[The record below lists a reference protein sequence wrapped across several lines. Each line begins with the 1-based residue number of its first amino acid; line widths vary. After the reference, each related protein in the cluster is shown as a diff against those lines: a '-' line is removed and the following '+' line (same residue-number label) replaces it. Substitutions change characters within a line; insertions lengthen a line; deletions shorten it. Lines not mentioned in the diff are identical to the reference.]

1 MADQISSY
9 VKSFSVYYKEHDNL
23 PLIEGNAC
31 SFPVSSGPAE
41 RYFGIDYV
49 GTPTVTQTGQTQWNS
64 VDWAVQPAAYSSTP
78 DALLPVWSFESL
90 VEADLLMYSNSSL
103 TVEAPAG
110 KYSVS
115 EFPKLVLS
123 DDTYSNSI
131 VYSFKPPAAVVNHI
145 STFNWETVNV
155 IQPGNVGEPP
165 SFVPTLVTKVCQP
178 IESVYVNFSGLN
190 VGEIYYKGNVEL
202 CDPNNTTELKQN
214 IRYFPVSG
222 LPSNPTL
229 QQLTA
234 ANVPLYQEISQGGST
249 GSSTFYAVLT
259 SVSGFT
265 VAAQDFPSTQ
275 NDVNIYS
282 SSTLNLQSQISMSW
296 ESDVCTQIV
305 APEGTVK
312 SFPFVKYSS
321 ELTPTPTSES
331 FVNHSFCST
340 DQVYTIYY
348 VNDNVE
354 YESVKDLMFSGE
366 QIYITEDFLPPS
378 VIPEYWELI
387 HAPEGAY
394 GASDVSFAYY
404 LREELQDYVTQPY
417 LPQLEF
423 QGVGW
428 YQVTIFPNID
438 DPTEPYVSYS
448 VVDSAPTD
456 PYFCLIEDRNPNNI
470 KTLIEVWVGDTVDEY
485 CQLSSA
491 GLTATTSRYE
501 YYSPT
506 GSILTLEEIA
516 VNSVVLYNKVDGERP
531 SYYQDS
537 NQVASTGYYGNL
549 AGLYYRFDFMSYILA
564 GPLWKGRFNTA
575 ISESFT
581 LPYICPGET
590 RQITNVI
597 STHPFWSILHP
608 DHDFSDEY
616 CYRQKFENTG
626 EYYYDFVEDLTLDQ
640 IAQYNIPLRTT
651 EATNSDLIP
660 FAAYSDSFDY
670 YYKWSSNVDG
680 TGGNWIGLNS
690 NQQESHV
697 SVVSPIGCSVQSGSN
712 YFNDITPTSNIL
724 TQPNITPS
732 ERLAFYV
739 FSSCIP
745 INNQYLHYIVY
756 GGHTQQNEASGN
768 WMIDFV
774 EQIGGFNTT
783 FYSFES
789 TNLRY
794 GCKTYVGKIY
804 AQDPAEAT
812 SLMSS
817 ELPYFQGDIQYVSPV
832 DIGLKSESQIRYYD
846 NVNYDCDSCLG
857 SFLGSGIYTFP
868 EFDDGSNNDSEIA
881 KPRFNLE
888 KNYKLHNKS
897 KPLLRTNPR
906 LTGNVKIIVDSSG
919 KLYLES
925 INANKDLSNSR
936 YKRYGV
942 SENGDYSYD
951 VSRFFNDNK
960 TPYEM
965 VYETKRSASDLS
977 VLEAYD
983 LQFEE
988 DYQYGVRFNQ
998 SKLYD
1003 ENFRLFA
1010 PIQIDTNIPKLFVI
1024 YRVSSPKPNFT
1035 YGDNATDKLNRINDM
1050 LANSTIIH
1058 TFDLSEKSKIGKYI
1072 RNHVYNESFQDS
1084 QLNVSFEKNEQTF
1097 YRGIDLVKGGFTSKG
1112 EFIYKDFVA
1121 ADKPLIEANDFI
1133 TDGFKRN
1140 RVVSSNILNL
1150 EFMFDDEQ
1158 ASEYTVNRYFGIF
1171 VDDIPSGKGKVIR
1184 ANSGVIR
1191 FGELTS
1197 YMFYEPF
1204 QNFNGTPVTKE
1215 ARVKSS
1221 AANNIIETLS
1231 EVDPFD
1237 GTTFAIPSS
1246 QMMKDIPVLGY
1257 VKSSANYHNIKNGQ
1271 DWNTETYDLAI
1282 SQNNAPREDFIGI
1295 KDTNSTVDILENL
1308 GVGYDFI
1315 KLEIVENPLPG
1326 DKIAILENK
1335 KQSYCI
1341 RVINHVPNS
1350 NVTLKIS
1357 LQQDLSTEINS
1368 GSNEAV
1374 LLENIKDQLESWIL
1388 QSNNN
1393 DILVNIEGNTLF
1405 VKEIQSRFDDMN
1417 LQVLPFDNFA
1427 QVVKV
1432 EENYTNQKITETVL
1446 TAASILPKARCS
1458 TTEFSSQGSTK
1469 DVAIAMSGAI
1479 NKRDG
1484 LTSIVVGNSIYVY
1497 TPKNIGYAR
1506 YQYAVLVSSENATN
1520 FISSSNADINNNLK
1534 ISKSVIGTM
1543 NLSTQTSDKWTPF
1556 YLIGG
1561 HSDGRSALI
1570 LNDSI
1575 GDLKIGDYLD
1585 SKSKS
1590 GYNRII
1596 DIVENLEDPTGN
1608 YSKLI
1613 LSERHELGT
1622 GEFKVFREF
1631 ETEIGLFSAYDIYDM
1646 NFDFYDTSNSDLKE
1660 LKYETY
1666 QNIDYTPASE
1676 ALRDAGTDLDSQIEA
1691 LGNIISPDY
1700 IKNPEE
1706 FFAGLNPILYPENP
1720 KNQTTSSIS
1729 SEYDRLEENSL
1740 KEFAINSRVVPNINK
1755 WVMKDVK
1762 TVRDQPYYL
1771 NVNEAF
1777 GRTNFAP
1784 DIEVE
1789 NNNPKAF
1796 THEWFYIVNKPEYL
1810 KHYMLNDTFSYI
1822 NYISGF
1828 ELTKDLFKSVDEDYF
1843 SNFMISEGFDVV
1855 VDPDEESSYK
1865 ITFVGDTLY
1874 VNNVSNYSFK
1884 LIVGETYYFN
1894 LNELESVE
1902 LFQITGSLGDFQIED
1917 YGGITFGVF
1926 TPTQTGYEYFLYQG
1940 EIGGSISVSLEDF
1953 NMFEAF
1959 VKTNRNVKYSIS
1971 SGGGE
1976 KSFSSTIFKG
1986 LKFRFKNRKEF
1997 IKERPSE
2004 FLKDATFNDYKFS
2017 VVVDYKTKQDRN
2029 EIDYEV
2035 IKNDKFKFVIFYITV
2050 SIDEVYLGN
2059 TLNRKMSYLLSN
2071 QFKSSDGESFVEDDV
2086 RISGALDLSSIDFNL
2101 PGPYIVTGIQHFDG
2115 SEPDFLTQLS
2125 PNNQNT
2131 YGELQIDYQVE
2142 DENGDPIIYN
2152 LQIIGVVSNNQIIV
2166 EGPPYDTSGITI
2178 DPVYLPIS
2186 LQEFATY
2193 TYVGGGV
2200 NNHALLLSNLTANNI
2215 VQLVNENNPSIKYT
2229 TVTKE
2234 GEVLSNRFV
2243 MSIDDGK
2250 EIIRASRLIAKPD
2263 NNKPKSYSLFNG
2275 TVGYTLENRN
2285 EYYPFLIRHSGKYTC
2300 DLTPVITFT
2309 DIYSHFKVDRN
2320 YVDNYFLDEKEFK
2333 TKYYRHPSSLSDEG
2347 PTQNGPKIVSRA
2359 KSYYMRYNR
2368 TNIAFNL
2375 GFISDNG
2382 EHDSNW
2388 GMIKNHFYHKVNEDN
2403 STGVTKLSESGES
2416 LPVYPLIGEIAIDK
2430 RDLNVFRSSW
2440 EEDYYRTSL
2449 AGGLSISSPGTFST
2463 KESRSYF
2470 ASTVMKLRESYTLT
2484 SFDIQNAQTI
2494 EDLDRILKNNS
2505 HEANVVFAEDSEKIY
2520 IDFYMLDLISNVL
2533 SDSGIEYEI
2542 SRYVSEESSFQDK
2555 TDLSDDVSSYVNTNL
2570 VNLFSV
2576 DEVEIYSLKTQNQPT
2591 SVDSVES
2598 LDLIDNGGFKLDI
2611 NYTIIQHTQRPIN
2624 FRLIYNKSLGYSHI
2638 IRPMIKITQ

>member
-1 MADQISSY
+1 MPGIY
-9 VKSFSVYYKEHDNL
+9 KKSIQLYYKPHDGENL
-23 PLIEGNAC
+23 TEGNAC
-31 SFPVSSGPAE
+31 EVPSSIGPLTLWYGIGYTGTVSGNNYCAVSWGVPPSG
-41 RYFGIDYV
+41 
-49 GTPTVTQTGQTQWNS
+49 TLGQGCVPYWYLE
-64 VDWAVQPAAYSSTP
+64 DLAA
-78 DALLPVWSFESL
+78 
-90 VEADLLMYSNSSL
+90 ADIELYLDNGLSQAAS
-103 TVEAPAG
+103 PG
-110 KYSVS
+110 KYSTNQ
-115 EFPKLVLS
+115 FPTLVL
-123 DDTYSNSI
+123 DDGNYQAAT
-131 VYSFKPPAAVVNHI
+131 VYSYKPPPTVVNHI
-145 STFNWETVNV
+145 PTFNWETINV
-155 IQPGNVGEPP
+155 IQPGNVGDPP
-165 SFVPTLVTKVCQP
+165 SFVPTLVSKTCQP
-178 IESVYVNFSGLN
+178 IEPVLVNFSGLN
-190 VGEIYYKGNVEL
+190 QGQVYSKDINVEL
-202 CDPNNTTELKQN
+202 CNPDNTTTLLEN
-214 IRYFPVSG
+214 IRYFPISG

-229 QQLTA
+229 QDL
-234 ANVPLYQEISQGGST
+234 ANAGVPLYEE
-249 GSSTFYAVLT
+249 TFDALNNMSYSVLQN
-259 SVSGFT
+259 VT
-265 VAAQDFPSTQ
+265 VASKDFPNTQ
-275 NDVNIYS
+275 TDVNIYS
-282 SSTLNLQSQISMSW
+282 VSSSNITGILSCSW
-296 ESDVCTQIV
+296 EIDVCTQVV

-331 FVNHSFCST
+331 FINHSFCST

-348 VNDNVE
+348 INDNVE
-354 YESVKDLMFSGE
+354 YESVKDLMFAGE

-404 LREELQDYVTQPY
+404 LREELQNYVTQPY
-417 LPQLEF
+417 LPQIAF

-428 YQVTIFPNID
+428 YQVAIFPNID
-438 DPTEPYVSYS
+438 DPTGEPYVSYS

-456 PYFCLIEDRNPNNI
+456 PYFCLIEDRNPDNI
-470 KTLIEVWVGDTVDEY
+470 RTLYQVWVGDTVDEY

-491 GLTATTSRYE
+491 GLNATTSQYE

-506 GSILTLEEIA
+506 GNILTLEEIA
-516 VNSVVLYNKVDGERP
+516 INGIVLYNKVDGERP
-531 SYYQDS
+531 SYYQDYS
-537 NQVASTGYYGNL
+537 QVASAGYYGNL
-549 AGLYYRFDFMSYILA
+549 AGLYYGFDFMSYVFA
-564 GPLWKGRFNTA
+564 GPLWKGRFDYA

-597 STHPFWSILHP
+597 STHPLWTLLHP

-626 EYYYDFVEDLTLDQ
+626 AYYYDFVEDLTLEQ
-640 IAQYNIPLRTT
+640 IAQYNIPLRT
-651 EATNSDLIP
+651 ADALNSDLIP

-670 YYKWSSNVDG
+670 YYKWASNADG
-680 TGGNWIGLNS
+680 TGGNWIGLDS
-690 NQQESHV
+690 NQQESHMFI
-697 SVVSPIGCSVQSGSN
+697 VSPIGCSVQSGPN
-712 YFNDITPTSNIL
+712 YFNDITPTSNVL
-724 TQPNITPS
+724 TQPNVTS
-732 ERLAFYV
+732 GSRLAFYV

-756 GGHTQQNEASGN
+756 GGHTQQTEAPGN
-768 WMIDFV
+768 WMVDFV

-789 TNLRY
+789 TSLRSS
-794 GCKTYVGKIY
+794 CKTYVGKIY
-804 AQDPAEAT
+804 AQDPAEAI
-812 SLMSS
+812 SLMST
-817 ELPYFQGDIQYVSPV
+817 ELPYFQGDIQYVSPI
-832 DIGLKSESQIRYYD
+832 DIGLKSEGQIYYYD
-846 NVNYDCDSCLG
+846 NTSYNCDSCLG
-857 SFLGSGIYTFP
+857 DFLGSGIHSFP

-906 LTGNVKIIVDSSG
+906 LTGNVKLIVDSRG
-919 KLYLES
+919 EIYLES

-977 VLEAYD
+977 VLESYD
-983 LQFEE
+983 FQFEE

-1024 YRVSSPKPNFT
+1024 YRVSSPKPDST
-1035 YGDNATDKLNRINDM
+1035 YNDEAADKLNRINDI

-1084 QLNVSFEKNEQTF
+1084 QLVVSFEKNEQTF
-1097 YRGIDLVKGGFTSKG
+1097 YKGIDLVKGGFTSKG

-1121 ADKPLIEANDFI
+1121 TDKPLIEANDFI

-1140 RVVSSNILNL
+1140 RVISSNILNL
-1150 EFMFDDEQ
+1150 EFMFDDDQ
-1158 ASEYTVNRYFGIF
+1158 ANEYTVNRYFGIF
-1171 VDDIPSGKGKVIR
+1171 VDDIPSGKGKVTR
-1184 ANSGVIR
+1184 ANSGVIT
-1191 FGELTS
+1191 FKELTS
-1197 YMFYEPF
+1197 YMFYDSF
-1204 QNFNGTPVTKE
+1204 QNFNGTPITRQAKT
-1215 ARVKSS
+1215 RSS
-1221 AANNIIETLS
+1221 SLSTQAEEVIESLS
-1231 EVDPFD
+1231 GENVFD

-1246 QMMKDIPVLGY
+1246 NMMKNIPVLGY
-1257 VKSSANYHNIKNGQ
+1257 VKSSVNYHNIKNGQ
-1271 DWNTETYDLAI
+1271 EWDTEAYDLVI
-1282 SQNNAPREDFIGI
+1282 SNNKAPREDFIGI
-1295 KDTNSTVDILENL
+1295 KDTNTTVNILENL

-1315 KLEIVENPLPG
+1315 KLEISENPFPG
-1326 DKIAILENK
+1326 DRIAILENK

-1341 RVINHVPNS
+1341 KVINHVPNT
-1350 NVTLKIS
+1350 NVTLKLS
-1357 LQQDLSTEINS
+1357 LQQELSANVNS
-1368 GSNEAV
+1368 GNSAFS
-1374 LLENIKDQLESWIL
+1374 LLENIKNQLEVWMVQPNI
-1388 QSNNN
+1388 NVGID
-1393 DILVNIEGNTLF
+1393 DIAVDIEGEVLY
-1405 VKEIQSRFDDMN
+1405 VKEVNSRFSNMN

-1432 EENYTNQKITETVL
+1432 EENYTNEKITENIL
-1446 TAASILPKARCS
+1446 TATSTLSKGRCS
-1458 TTEFSSQGSTK
+1458 NNSFSSQGSLK
-1469 DVAIAMSGAI
+1469 DVAVAISGAI

-1484 LTSIVVGNSIYVY
+1484 LTSKVVDNSVYIY

-1506 YQYAVLVSSENATN
+1506 YQYVVLIDSENATS
-1520 FISSSNADINNNLK
+1520 FITFFNVDLDNDLK
-1534 ISKSVIGTM
+1534 ISKHVTGIM
-1543 NLSTQTSDKWTPF
+1543 NLSTQTSTKWTPL

-1561 HSDGRSALI
+1561 HSDGRSALV
-1570 LNDSI
+1570 LNNSI
-1575 GDLKIGDYLD
+1575 GDLKAGDYID

-1596 DIVENLEDPTGN
+1596 DIVENIDDPSGD

-1613 LSERHELGT
+1613 LNERHELGT

-1666 QNIDYTPASE
+1666 QNIDYTPATE
-1676 ALRDAGTDLDSQIEA
+1676 ALRNAGTDLNSQIES

-1700 IKNPEE
+1700 IKSPED

-1720 KNQTTSSIS
+1720 EDQASSSIS
-1729 SEYDRLEENSL
+1729 SEYDRLHENSL

-1789 NNNPKAF
+1789 NNDPSAF

-1810 KHYMLNDTFSYI
+1810 KHYMLNETFSYI

-1828 ELTKDLFKSVDEDYF
+1828 ELTKDMFKSIDNDYF

-1865 ITFVGDTLY
+1865 LTFAGDTLY

-1884 LIVGETYYFN
+1884 LVVGETYYFN
-1894 LNELESVE
+1894 LNELESPE
-1902 LFQITGSLGDFQIED
+1902 LFQITGSLGDFQIEEL
-1917 YGGITFGVF
+1917 GGITFGIF

-1940 EIGGSISVSLEDF
+1940 GIGGSISVALEDF
-1953 NMFEAF
+1953 NSFEAF
-1959 VKTNRNVKYSIS
+1959 VKTNRNIKYSIS

-1976 KSFSSTIFKG
+1976 KSFSSTVFKG
-1986 LKFRFKNRKEF
+1986 LKFLFKNRKEF
-1997 IKERPSE
+1997 IKERPAE

-2017 VVVDYKTKQDRN
+2017 VLVDYKTKQDRN
-2029 EIDYEV
+2029 KIDYEV
-2035 IKNDKFKFVIFYITV
+2035 IKNDKFKFVILYITV
-2050 SIDEVYLGN
+2050 YIDEIYLGN

-2071 QFKSSDGESFVEDDV
+2071 QFQSLDGETFVEDDV

-2101 PGPYIVTGIQHFDG
+2101 PGPYIVTGIQHLDG

-2142 DENGDPIIYN
+2142 DENGDPIIYS
-2152 LQIIGVVSNNQIIV
+2152 LQIIGVISNNQIIV
-2166 EGPPYDTSGITI
+2166 EGAPYDTDGNLI

-2186 LQEFATY
+2186 LQEFAVY
-2193 TYVGGGV
+2193 TYIGGGI
-2200 NNHALLLSNLTANNI
+2200 NNHTLLLSNLTANNI
-2215 VQLVNENNPSIKYT
+2215 AQLLNENNPSIKYT
-2229 TVTKE
+2229 TITKE
-2234 GEVLSNRFV
+2234 GEELSNRFV
-2243 MSIDDGK
+2243 ISVDDGK
-2250 EIIRASRLIAKPD
+2250 EIVRASRLIAQPD

-2275 TVGYTLENRN
+2275 TIGYNLENRN

-2320 YVDNYFLDEKEFK
+2320 YEENYFLDEKEFK
-2333 TKYYRHPSSLSDEG
+2333 NKYYRHPSSPTDEG
-2347 PTQNGPKIVSRA
+2347 PPQYGPKTVSRA

-2368 TNIAFNL
+2368 ANVAFNL

-2382 EHDSNW
+2382 EHDSHW
-2388 GMIKNHFYHKVNEDN
+2388 GMIKNHFYHKTNEDN
-2403 STGVTKLSESGES
+2403 SSGVTKLSESGES
-2416 LPVYPLIGEIAIDK
+2416 LPVYPLIGEIAIDR
-2430 RDLNVFRSSW
+2430 RDVNVFRSSW

-2449 AGGLSISSPGTFST
+2449 VGGRSVSSPGTFST

-2484 SFDIQNAQTI
+2484 SFSIQNAQTI

-2505 HEANVVFAEDSEKIY
+2505 HEANVVFAEDSEKVY
-2520 IDFYMLDLISNVL
+2520 IDFYMTDLISNVL
-2533 SDSGIEYEI
+2533 SSSGIEFEI
-2542 SRYVSEESSFQDK
+2542 GRYVDAESSFQDK
-2555 TDLSDDVSSYVNTNL
+2555 TDLSDDVNSYVNTNL

-2576 DEVEIYSLKTQNQPT
+2576 DEVEIYALKTQNQPT
-2591 SVDSVES
+2591 SVNSVES
-2598 LDLIDNGGFKLDI
+2598 LDLINNGGFKLDI
-2611 NYTIIQHTQRPIN
+2611 NYTIVQHTQRPIN
-2624 FRLIYNKSLGYSHI
+2624 FRLIYNKSVGYSHI
-2638 IRPMIKITQ
+2638 IRPVIKITQ